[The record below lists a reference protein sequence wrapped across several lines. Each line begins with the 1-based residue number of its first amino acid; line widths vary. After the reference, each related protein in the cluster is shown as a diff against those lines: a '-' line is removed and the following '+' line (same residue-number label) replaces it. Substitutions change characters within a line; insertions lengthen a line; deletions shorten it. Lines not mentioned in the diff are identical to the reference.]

1 MRLPLT
7 MAVAAMYYLTPGPTL
22 APPALADEPV
32 SFKGKAVTMITPTT
46 AGANTDLSAR
56 LFAKFYSKYLL
67 GQPPTISQNIPAGHG
82 ITALNYLTQ
91 QAKTDGTTLSLSSSS
106 QVDPITY
113 RAPLAK
119 YDPANFGI
127 IGAVGAGD
135 TAIIIRTGA
144 LSRLWDMR
152 R

>member
-1 MRLPLT
+1 MRQHRL
-7 MAVAAMYYLTPGPTL
+7 VGAALRRVL
-22 APPALADEPV
+22 
-32 SFKGKAVTMITPTT
+32 
-46 AGANTDLSAR
+46 
-56 LFAKFYSKYLL
+56 SKYLP
-67 GQPPTISQNIPAGHG
+67 GQPTTISQNIPASRG

-91 QAKTDGTTLSLSSSS
+91 QAKPDGTTLSLSSSS

-135 TAIIIRTGA
+135 TAMIIHTDT
-144 LSRLWDMR
+144 LPQLWDMR